1 MLAAYSVL
9 GTDRLSD
16 SGSTRTV
23 PFHSIGHL
31 GMLSIDPAF
40 PLL

>member
-9 GTDRLSD
+9 VPDRLSD

-23 PFHSIGHL
+23 PFHSIGHFRY
-31 GMLSIDPAF
+31 AEH
-40 PLL
+40 